1 MLIRRLMREARAP
14 LGSRMGASSVM
25 PARRSDSESKQLAL
39 VSLRSSLDPEA
50 AYLSNPHSLIR
61 DRRAE
66 DRVAIAL
73 LCGTAGYIDAV
84 GVLTLMGMFPA
95 HVTGE
100 LIGLTNML
108 TAGHHLSHPSR
119 IAVLPT
125 FVLALFVAALVVRS
139 RKSRGKSGTRA
150 LFALMV
156 GSLSVCTA
164 TGFFGALQGP
174 ESLSLAYVVR
184 EASIVSAMA
193 FQNALRR
200 ETLANACPTTV
211 MTGNL
216 MQLVFDLVDVLAAR
230 FSRERNEDTHARPSS
245 APHLRLMASALFAF
259 TFGAVLGGYLTGV
272 AGAFSIV
279 VPLGATLVAARR
291 LA

>member
-1 MLIRRLMREARAP
+1 
-14 LGSRMGASSVM
+14 MGASSVM
-25 PARRSDSESKQLAL
+25 PARRSDSESKGLEL
-39 VSLRSSLDPEA
+39 ISLRSSFAPDA
-50 AYLSNPHSLIR
+50 TYLSNPHSLIR

-100 LIGLTNML
+100 LVGLTTTF

-119 IAVLPT
+119 LAVIPT

-150 LFALMV
+150 LFALMA
-156 GSLSVCTA
+156 GSLAVCTA

-174 ESLSLAYVVR
+174 ESLSWAYVVR
-184 EASIVSAMA
+184 EGSIVAAMA

-200 ETLANACPTTV
+200 EALANACPTTV

-216 MQLVFDLVDVLAAR
+216 MQLVFDVVEVLATR
-230 FSRERNEDTHARPSS
+230 FSRARSEDTHARPSTV
-245 APHLRLMASALFAF
+245 PHLRLMASAVFAF
-259 TFGAVLGGYLTGV
+259 TFGAVLGGYVTSLV
-272 AGAFSIV
+272 GAFSIA
-279 VPLGATLVAARR
+279 VPLAATLLAARR
-291 LA
+291 IA

>member
-1 MLIRRLMREARAP
+1 
-14 LGSRMGASSVM
+14 MGAPSVV
-25 PARRSDSESKQLAL
+25 PARRSDSDSKELAL
-39 VSLRSSLDPEA
+39 ISLRSSFTPDTD
-50 AYLSNPHSLIR
+50 YLSNPHSLIR

-84 GVLTLMGMFPA
+84 GALTLMGMFPA

-100 LIGLTNML
+100 IVGLTTMF

-119 IAVLPT
+119 WAVIPT
-125 FVLALFVAALVVRS
+125 FVLALFVAAFAVRS

-150 LFALMV
+150 LFALML
-156 GSLSVCTA
+156 GALAVCTA

-174 ESLSLAYVVR
+174 QSLSLAYVVR
-184 EASIVSAMA
+184 EGSIVAAMA

-200 ETLANACPTTV
+200 EALANACPTTV

-216 MQLVFDLVDVLAAR
+216 MQLVFDVVEVLAAR
-230 FSRERNEDTHARPSS
+230 FARVLNEDTHARPSTI
-245 APHLRLMASALFAF
+245 PHMRLMASAVF
-259 TFGAVLGGYLTGV
+259 TFTLGAILGGYLTSLV
-272 AGAFSIV
+272 GAFSIV
-279 VPLGATLVAARR
+279 VPLAATALAARR